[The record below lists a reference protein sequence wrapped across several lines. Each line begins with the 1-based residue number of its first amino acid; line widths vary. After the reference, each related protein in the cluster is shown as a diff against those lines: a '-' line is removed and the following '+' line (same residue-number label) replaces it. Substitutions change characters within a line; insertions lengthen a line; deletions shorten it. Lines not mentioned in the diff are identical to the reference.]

1 MSDSLSDSSSDRAQ
15 DFADR
20 LTTFEADRD
29 LDAFLAAAFAE
40 DVVLLRPETGQ
51 ELDGHDGARTF
62 WREYLETFDAVR
74 STFSRVQDGEVGVL
88 EWTSETTLAGG
99 RDLTYRGASLLDFSG
114 DGRVARFATYYDTRV
129 FQPAPVAQAG

>member
-1 MSDSLSDSSSDRAQ
+1 MTDRAQ
-15 DFADR
+15 DFAER
-20 LTTFEADRD
+20 LTTVEQDRD
-29 LDAFLAAAFAE
+29 VDAFVAAAFAE

-51 ELDGHDGARTF
+51 ELRGHDGARTF
-62 WREYLETFDAVR
+62 WREYLQTFDSVR

-88 EWTSETTLAGG
+88 EWTSEATLVGG
-99 RDLTYRGASLLDFSG
+99 RDIAYRGVSLLDLAD